1 MALTNKVEKTNLSFI
16 YLFFFLGLNNVQ
28 NKNNYTSIFEKSTL
42 LYFKLVIFQYHW
54 YKFKEYAHID
64 LLNK

>member
-42 LYFKLVIFQYHW
+42 LYFKLVIFQYH
-54 YKFKEYAHID
+54 
-64 LLNK
+64 